1 MFHRESHGSQ
11 PASPPTLALLLR
23 ACLSLTRSIWLACYQ
38 LQAPFLMSSVPAHKV
53 LTWTF
58 FNHNVY
64 SHCNI
69 GATYSFPPLPY
80 CLSWIN
86 SYLSRAEGCEP
97 GPLSQARHARV
108 PVISL
113 SCSGEMKAEG
123 PVSPAIAEHWWS
135 AATVGLWLK
144 AWLIPSAVW
153 LSFHPPKVWP
163 SCACLRTCGSLK
175 RVEGGCSDFINS

>member
-1 MFHRESHGSQ
+1 M
-11 PASPPTLALLLR
+11 
-23 ACLSLTRSIWLACYQ
+23 
-38 LQAPFLMSSVPAHKV
+38 
-53 LTWTF
+53 
-58 FNHNVY
+58 Y

-86 SYLSRAEGCEP
+86 SYLSRADGCEP
-97 GPLSQARHARV
+97 GPLSQARLARV

-175 RVEGGCSDFINS
+175 RVEGGCSDAEVDISATGPRRLLVLMLLLLGILIQCSVTVKRCSDFINS